1 LLLVDPNSRETE
13 INGASAKNLTGASR
27 NAVQLALAGATDGQ
41 ARVCLGVGQPAF
53 CPTVSP
59 LRALFSTEIFMPRG
73 HDYLW
78 TPKLLLLEGA
88 ANLVLAIGCLVLG
101 VTFLRR
107 RRGGRGAPTRRTWTA
122 LAAAALLVAAA
133 HLSDVWLTWA
143 PLYWLDALVRSAAAL
158 AVAAAAVRLL
168 TDHGD
173 R

>member
-1 LLLVDPNSRETE
+1 
-13 INGASAKNLTGASR
+13 
-27 NAVQLALAGATDGQ
+27 
-41 ARVCLGVGQPAF
+41 
-53 CPTVSP
+53 VSS

-78 TPKLLLLEGA
+78 TPKLLVLEGA
-88 ANLVLAIGCLVLG
+88 ANLILAIGCLVLG

-107 RRGGRGAPTRRTWTA
+107 RRGGRGVPTRTWTA
-122 LAAAALLVAAA
+122 LAVAALLLAVS

-158 AVAAAAVRLL
+158 AVVAAAVLLL
-168 TDHGD
+168 TDRND